1 MTQIAQGALTMVGL
15 NTDHPTIFWNGG
27 IVPGV
32 TGIRVEWEDDE
43 QRVRLTVAGFDPIH
57 TSLQNAGITVKQERR
72 HE

>member
-1 MTQIAQGALTMVGL
+1 MTQVTQGALTMVGL
-15 NTDHPTIFWNGG
+15 NTDKPTVFWNGG

-32 TGIRVEWEDDE
+32 TAIRVEWEDDE